1 MSAVSP
7 TPSGSDDGCGSLQGC
22 SVLVTGASR
31 GLGAAIARVLG
42 QVGARVAIGDV
53 AHDRAESHAATLRA
67 EGIDAFALPLDV
79 GDAAQAERA
88 VAQVRERFGRL
99 DALVNNAGVGIGA
112 PVAET
117 TTKRLDLQLDI
128 NLRAMILFYRE
139 CADLLRAAAAERGTA
154 HVINMASV
162 TGKSGQPWLSVYSA
176 TKGGVVAFTE
186 SMNRE
191 LGDSGVKSVALC
203 PGYVDTAMT
212 DFIKEQVSPDDMI
225 KTSDIAEAVRF
236 VLRTSRACLVPEIV
250 FHRLANEL

>member
-1 MSAVSP
+1 MPDRAAI
-7 TPSGSDDGCGSLQGC
+7 
-22 SVLVTGASR
+22 VTGASSGI
-31 GLGAAIARVLG
+31 GLAIARVLG
-42 QVGARVAIGDV
+42 
-53 AHDRAESHAATLRA
+53 E
-67 EGIDAFALPLDV
+67 EGFALTVASRRPEKLSAAAGDLRDAGYEVEEVAADMADEDAVRSVV
-79 GDAAQAERA
+79 GRHH
-88 VAQVRERFGRL
+88 ERFGRL
-99 DALVNNAGVGIGA
+99 DVLVNNAGVGIGA

-154 HVINMASV
+154 QVINMASV

-191 LGDSGVKSVALC
+191 LGDEGVKSVALC

-212 DFIKEQVSPDDMI
+212 DFVKGRVSPDDMI

-236 VLRTSRACLVPEIV
+236 VLRTSRACVVPEIV
-250 FHRLANEL
+250 FHRLGNEL